1 MKILIFIL
9 ATVAYAILA
18 YFIALALQLQ
28 CGLGP
33 DAPAS
38 CNDAADRQTF
48 SFVVGAIVFYVVLSV
63 GYWWRRGH
71 SKG

>member
-1 MKILIFIL
+1 MKVVIFIL
-9 ATVAYAILA
+9 ASLAYLVFA
-18 YFIALALQLQ
+18 YFIALQLQLQ

-38 CNDAADRQTF
+38 CNDAADRQTI
-48 SFVVGAIVFYVVLSV
+48 SFVVGAVVFYLVLSV
-63 GYWWRRGH
+63 GYWWRRGR